1 MKTLI
6 FIGGAS
12 ATGKS
17 TFARELQNKLNNSVM
32 YRRVQSFYD
41 IAKEKN
47 ISEDMIFEKVTS
59 SEADDYFLNIC
70 KSNDFIISD
79 VHYAI
84 QLGRDKKAND
94 RIDIYQEYVPTI
106 SENLIKKLQNN
117 EINIIALY
125 LYCSPQICL
134 NRAVNRYANH
144 ERELRAKSI
153 EDVELEIMAEK
164 KQWGILT
171 QNKNIVA
178 TNISTENYSAPEL
191 VQKFIDNYISNLNN
205 NHSKLLTLV
214 KK

>member
-47 ISEDMIFEKVTS
+47 ISDDMIFEKVTS
-59 SEADDYFLNIC
+59 SEVDDYFLNIC

-134 NRAVNRYANH
+134 NRAVNRYENH

-153 EDVELEIMAEK
+153 KDVELEIMAEK
-164 KQWGILT
+164 KQWDILM

-178 TNISTENYSAPEL
+178 ANISTENYSAPEL
-191 VQKFIDNYISNLNN
+191 VQKFIDNYIGNLNN

>member
-17 TFARELQNKLNNSVM
+17 TFARELQNKLNNSIM

-47 ISEDMIFEKVTS
+47 ISDDMIFEKVTS
-59 SEADDYFLNIC
+59 SEVDDYFLNIC

-134 NRAVNRYANH
+134 NRAVNRYENH

-153 EDVELEIMAEK
+153 KDVELEIMAEK
-164 KQWGILT
+164 KQWDILM

-178 TNISTENYSAPEL
+178 ANISTENYSAPEL
-191 VQKFIDNYISNLNN
+191 VQKFIDNYIGNLNN